1 MARTREHVSTHE
13 LGLSAEQ
20 KMKDLGN
27 HGIYLLKH
35 NTDFDENT
43 KIYRY
48 MRLSSLL
55 DMLYYSKMYVSN
67 MQSFTDIRDKLGLMR
82 LSKDILHFT
91 SVQNFWDRQREKNI
105 RRALQLCASCWT
117 LDQQRDGENR
127 ENYLMWKAYAGNELC
142 CRIGTTLG
150 NLIESI
156 ESKKYDILISDMV
169 YGDVTIYNEYESLI
183 FRKTVHYECEQEI
196 RLVVLSNNPS
206 GVYLNMNLKK
216 MFDCH
221 NCECEIAISPF
232 VPLQTMYSIRN
243 MVHEKCKK
251 YENLK
256 VKQSDIMEFLISDE
270 SEKQYLINIY
280 K

>member
-1 MARTREHVSTHE
+1 MARTREHVSAHE
-13 LGLSAEQ
+13 LGLSEGQ
-20 KMKDLGN
+20 KKRVLGN
-27 HGIYLLKH
+27 HGIYLLNH
-35 NTDFDENT
+35 NTEFDENT

-67 MQSFTDIRDKLGLMR
+67 MQSFTDLRDKLGLMR
-82 LSKDILHFT
+82 LPRDILRFNYVH
-91 SVQNFWDRQREKNI
+91 NFRDRQREKNT

-117 LDQQRDGENR
+117 LDQQRDGDNR
-127 ENYLMWKAYAGNELC
+127 ENYLMWKAYAGNELG

-156 ESKKYDILISDMV
+156 ESKQYDILISDMV
-169 YGDVTIYNEYESLI
+169 YGGGTIDNEYESLI
-183 FRKTVHYECEQEI
+183 FRKTIHYESEQEM

-206 GVYLNMNLKK
+206 GVYLNMDLNKL
-216 MFDCH
+216 FDCH
-221 NCECEIAISPF
+221 NCECEITISPF
-232 VPLQTMYSIRN
+232 VSLQTMYSIRN

-256 VKQSDIMEFLISDE
+256 VKQSDILEFLISDE
-270 SEKQYLINIY
+270 SEKQHLLTIF